1 MSQEEDGTL
10 VEEAEKRCRH
20 ELPLVIAGDD
30 GIWCRKTSLMC
41 YKCLGESCDDE
52 ELVQGTI

>member
-1 MSQEEDGTL
+1 MQEEDGTL

-30 GIWCRKTSLMC
+30 GIWCAKTSLIC
-41 YKCLGESCDDE
+41 YKCLGEECDDE
-52 ELVQGTI
+52 EMVQGTV